1 MPSHE
6 GHDSLGITAA
16 LAIGL
21 VSAAAA
27 IAPPSCGDTTGPGS
41 TDVPCKCGDTVTTDT
56 TLTNLDP
63 VVTAPCPS
71 RGLTVAGIHLNLGG
85 KTIAGSGNEGGLFL
99 TGDGGSVSNGRITGF
114 ATGIA
119 SGFASPISGWEIV
132 RQTPVV
138 AGGLRVTGNA
148 IGILLVADDTD
159 ITDVAATGNGAGVI
173 VFGSGNSVVR
183 ISCSSNRG
191 PAGADGL
198 SIVGDH
204 NSLEHNR
211 CEKNGRDGIAVLGD
225 NNILIRNQ
233 ATANGRGGRGRRR
246 RRQRSSD
253 QSRHQQRRQRRDR
266 RWFRPHYGRPQLRDG
281 QPRGDELPDRRVP
294 AERGGRYC

>member
-1 MPSHE
+1 MKAMIT
-6 GHDSLGITAA
+6 LGITAA

-27 IAPPSCGDTTGPGS
+27 ISPSCGDTTGPGS
-41 TDVPCKCGDTVTTDT
+41 TDVPCNCGDTVTTDT

-71 RGLTVAGIHLNLGG
+71 RGLTVAGVHLNLGG
-85 KTIAGSGNEGGLFL
+85 KTIAGSGNENGLFL
-99 TGDGGSVSNGRITGF
+99 TGAGGSVSNGRITGF
-114 ATGIA
+114 ATGIT
-119 SGFASPISGWEIV
+119 SGFASSISGWEIV

-148 IGILLVADDTD
+148 TGILLVADDTK
-159 ITDVAATGNGAGVI
+159 ITDVAATGNGAGVV
-173 VFGSGNSVVR
+173 VFGLRNSVVR
-183 ISCSSNRG
+183 ITCSSNRG

-198 SIVGDH
+198 SIVGDG

-211 CEKNGRDGIAVLGD
+211 CEKNGRDGIAVLGA

-233 ATANGRGGRGRRR
+233 ATANGRQGVVAVGDGNDFFTNRATNNGGDGVIGDGFGLSTDGRNYGTGNRGGTNC
-246 RRQRSSD
+246 QI
-253 QSRHQQRRQRRDR
+253 
-266 RWFRPHYGRPQLRDG
+266 DG
-281 QPRGDELPDRRVP
+281 FSPSP
-294 AERGGRYC
+294 GGRYC